1 MRYLG
6 LDLGTKTLGVSLSD
20 RLGLIAS
27 TYKTIRFNENDYESA
42 LNQLEEIISEF
53 KVEKIVLGLPKNMNN
68 SLGFASERSMNF
80 KNMIEEKYNIEVILQ
95 DERLSSVEANNIMI
109 KNDTS
114 RKKRK
119 KRFFNS
125 ICTPPEHPDS
135 PQNLYL
141 WAFSQFSPVPS
152 HTHFAFF

>member
-1 MRYLG
+1 M
-6 LDLGTKTLGVSLSD
+6 
-20 RLGLIAS
+20 
-27 TYKTIRFNENDYESA
+27 
-42 LNQLEEIISEF
+42 NQLEEIISEF

-80 KNMIEEKYNIEVILQ
+80 KKMIEEKYNLEVILQ

-119 KRFFNS
+119 KS
-125 ICTPPEHPDS
+125 VDS
-135 PQNLYL
+135 LAANIILQSYL
-141 WAFSQFSPVPS
+141 DKIKKE
-152 HTHFAFF
+152 

>member
-20 RLGLIAS
+20 RLELIAS

-42 LNQLEEIISEF
+42 LHQLEEIISEF

-80 KNMIEEKYNIEVILQ
+80 KKMIEEKYKIEVILQ

-119 KRFFNS
+119 KS
-125 ICTPPEHPDS
+125 VDS
-135 PQNLYL
+135 LAANIILQSYL
-141 WAFSQFSPVPS
+141 DKIKKE
-152 HTHFAFF
+152 

>member
-1 MRYLG
+1 MR
-6 LDLGTKTLGVSLSD
+6 S
-20 RLGLIAS
+20 
-27 TYKTIRFNENDYESA
+27 

-80 KNMIEEKYNIEVILQ
+80 KKMIEEKYNIEVILQ

-119 KRFFNS
+119 KS
-125 ICTPPEHPDS
+125 VDS
-135 PQNLYL
+135 LAANIILQSYL
-141 WAFSQFSPVPS
+141 DKIKKE
-152 HTHFAFF
+152 

>member
-20 RLGLIAS
+20 RLGLISS

-80 KNMIEEKYNIEVILQ
+80 KKMIEEKYNLEVILQ

-119 KRFFNS
+119 KS
-125 ICTPPEHPDS
+125 VDS
-135 PQNLYL
+135 LAANIILQSYL
-141 WAFSQFSPVPS
+141 DKIKKE
-152 HTHFAFF
+152 